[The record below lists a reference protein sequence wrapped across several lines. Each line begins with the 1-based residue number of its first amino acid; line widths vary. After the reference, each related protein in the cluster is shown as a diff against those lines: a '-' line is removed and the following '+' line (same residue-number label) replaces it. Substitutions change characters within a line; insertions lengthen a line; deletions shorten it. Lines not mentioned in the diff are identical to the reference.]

1 MKITIFTLFPEM
13 IRPFFTS
20 SIMKRAVDKGIV
32 EYEIVNFRDYA
43 EGVHKKADDLP
54 YGGGAGM
61 VIMPEPLSKALDDYN
76 AAGKRVIFPTPS
88 GKTFTEKYAEE
99 LSKED
104 DLVFICGHYEGIDQ
118 RVIDTY
124 VTDEITIGDYV
135 LSSGET
141 STIVIIDALF
151 RLIDGVITEESLED
165 ESFNSSLLE
174 YPQYTR
180 PPRYCTKSVPD
191 VLLTGHHGHI
201 TQWRCD
207 QRLVKTMLNRPDLLS
222 HASLSTEE
230 RERLLKI
237 LDSEDKRTCQRWILS
252 EL

>member
-1 MKITIFTLFPEM
+1 MKITVFTLFPEM
-13 IRPFFTS
+13 VEPFFCS
-20 SIMKRAVDKGIV
+20 SIMKRAVEKGIIT
-32 EYEIVNFRDYA
+32 YKIINFREWA
-43 EGVHKKADDLP
+43 EGVHQKADDIP

-61 VIMPEPLSKALDDYN
+61 ILMPDPISKALESIG
-76 AAGKRVIFPTPS
+76 AKGKRVIFATPS
-88 GKTFTEKYAEE
+88 GKPLTEKYAEE
-99 LSKED
+99 LSKEEE
-104 DLVFICGHYEGIDQ
+104 LVFICGHYEGLDQ
-118 RVIDTY
+118 RVIDEY

-141 STIVIIDALF
+141 ASLVIIDAVF
-151 RLIDGVITEESLED
+151 RLIDGVIAAESLDD
-165 ESFNSSLLE
+165 ESFTNGLLE

-207 QRLVKTMLNRPDLLS
+207 RRLEKTMLNRPDLLS
-222 HASLSTEE
+222 DAPLSIDE
-230 RERLLKI
+230 RKRLLLI
-237 LDSEDKRTCQRWILS
+237 LDQDKRTRHRWILS

>member
-76 AAGKRVIFPTPS
+76 ATGKRVIFPTPS

-104 DLVFICGHYEGIDQ
+104 ELVFICGHYEGIDQ

-207 QRLVKTMLNRPDLLS
+207 QKLVKTMLNRPDLLS